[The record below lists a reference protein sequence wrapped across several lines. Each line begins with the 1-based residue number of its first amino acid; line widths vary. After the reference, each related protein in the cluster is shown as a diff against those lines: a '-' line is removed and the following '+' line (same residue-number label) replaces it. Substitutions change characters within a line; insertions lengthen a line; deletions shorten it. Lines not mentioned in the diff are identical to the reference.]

1 MDRIIDGQAVTGQAS
16 IALYSEVPIEAVKE
30 ERVLTTTTTL
40 KTTKS
45 EEIFAA
51 AQKLMPGGVNSP
63 VRAFKSV
70 GGQPIVF
77 DRVKGAYAWDVDGN
91 QYIDYIGTWGPAIC
105 GHAHPEVLAALK
117 DALEKGTSFGAPSY
131 LENVLAEMVI
141 DAVPSIEMVR
151 FVNSGTEACM
161 AVLRLMR
168 AYTGREKLIKFEGCY
183 HGHAD
188 MFLVKAGSGVATL
201 GLPDSPGVPKST
213 TANTLTAP
221 FNDLEAVKAL
231 FAENPDQIAGVLLE
245 PVVGNAG
252 FIPPDAGFLEGLR
265 LITQE
270 HGALLVFDEVM
281 TGFRIAYG
289 GAQERFGVTPDLTT
303 LGKIIGGGLPV
314 GAYGGRQDI
323 MSMVAPAG
331 PMYQAGTLSGNP
343 LAMTAGIK
351 TLELLQRPGTYEQLD
366 RITKKLAD
374 GMLQV
379 AQETGHVACG
389 GAISAMFGFFFA
401 EGPIHNYEDAKKSD
415 LAKFARFH
423 RGMLEQGV
431 YLAPSQFE
439 AGFTS
444 LAHTDEDIDR
454 TLAAARTVMSNL

>member
-1 MDRIIDGQAVTGQAS
+1 MVTTGS
-16 IALYSEVPIEAVKE
+16 F
-30 ERVLTTTTTL
+30 

-51 AQKLMPGGVNSP
+51 AQKLMPGGVSSP

-77 DRVKGAYAWDVDGN
+77 DRVKDAYAWDVDGN
-91 QYIDYIGTWGPAIC
+91 KYIDYVGTWGPAIC
-105 GHAHPEVLAALK
+105 GHAHPEVIKAIQAA
-117 DALEKGTSFGAPSY
+117 AEKGTSFGAPCA

-141 DAVPSIEMVR
+141 DAVPSVEMVR

-168 AYTGREKLIKFEGCY
+168 AYTGRDKLIKFEGCY

-213 TANTLTAP
+213 TADTLTAP
-221 FNDLEAVKAL
+221 YNDLEAVRKL
-231 FAENPDQIAGVLLE
+231 FDENPGQIAGVMLE

-252 FIPPDAGFLEGLR
+252 FIVPDAGFLAGLR
-265 LITQE
+265 ELTTAN
-270 HGALLVFDEVM
+270 GALLVFDEVM
-281 TGFRIAYG
+281 TGFRISYG
-289 GAQERFGVTPDLTT
+289 GAQARFGITPDLTT
-303 LGKIIGGGLPV
+303 MGKVIGGGLPV
-314 GAYGGRQDI
+314 GAYGGRREI
-323 MSMVAPAG
+323 MQMVAPAG

-351 TLELLQRPGTYEQLD
+351 TLELLNQPGSYEYLD
-366 RITKKLAD
+366 RVTSRLVNGLLAI
-374 GMLQV
+374 GK
-379 AQETGHVACG
+379 EKGHAMCG
-389 GAISAMFGFFFA
+389 GSISGMFGFFFC
-401 EGPIHNYEDAKKSD
+401 EGPVHNFEDAKKAD
-415 LAKFARFH
+415 TVKFGKFH
-423 RGMLEQGV
+423 RGMLEEGV

-444 LAHTDEDIDR
+444 LAHTEEDIDR
-454 TLAAARTVMSNL
+454 TLEAARTVLSQL